1 MGGETVGVDIAKLH
15 FDVHSYP
22 GGGSGRFENTDKGR
36 RSFVKWLK
44 SGAQAD
50 PVFAMGETT
59 S

>member
-22 GGGSGRFENTDKGR
+22 GGGSERFENTDKGR

-44 SGAQAD
+44 SRQSVMV
-50 PVFAMGETT
+50 VFEPT
-59 S
+59 